1 MATFTFIRKQMAD
14 NVAADNTIMAD
25 ESDSKNAIVASLA
38 LHYVKNWHHCLFL
51 FQCEGK
57 PVSEGIWSMFF
68 I

>member
-38 LHYVKNWHHCLFL
+38 LHYVKN
-51 FQCEGK
+51 
-57 PVSEGIWSMFF
+57 
-68 I
+68 